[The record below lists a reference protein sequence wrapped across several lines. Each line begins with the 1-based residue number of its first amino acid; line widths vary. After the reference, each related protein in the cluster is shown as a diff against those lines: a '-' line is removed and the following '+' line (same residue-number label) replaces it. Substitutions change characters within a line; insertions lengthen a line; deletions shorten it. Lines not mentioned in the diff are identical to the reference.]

1 MVTTYP
7 KETFVP
13 EKVTYTIDVDGK
25 LLVIEHV
32 PARVCLETGEQL
44 FSAETAGITQWADRA
59 KKTTFLIAPRRA
71 SRFVVVMTGCPF
83 PTLRIA
89 KRVER
94 ADACYFP
101 CVKQTF
107 MDTV

>member
-1 MVTTYP
+1 MVITYP

-44 FSAETAGITQWADRA
+44 FSAET
-59 KKTTFLIAPRRA
+59 
-71 SRFVVVMTGCPF
+71 
-83 PTLRIA
+83 
-89 KRVER
+89 VER
-94 ADACYFP
+94 IQQLILN
-101 CVKQTF
+101 KQKPARVMEAPVF
-107 MDTV
+107 EFA